1 MRKALKTASVLM
13 AAVMAASIMVSCKK
27 EPEPYNKPTIINTVN
42 TGDAPSMAKDPDLG
56 KYLIELTVYEPADKQ
71 KNEKWEQHYRIGTDA
86 TLEMYGI
93 FNGKIYRGKKIG
105 LTNLEYSNIYNLV
118 KANPLEQQEISVYM
132 NNSDGW
138 VRNLISYDKED
149 KVKTKIGGTMASGE
163 AFDKICELILSFP
176 KEDEKAEF
184 MANVQNA
191 VNKDYYV
198 G

>member
-1 MRKALKTASVLM
+1 MRKALKTISVLM
-13 AAVMAASIMVSCKK
+13 AAVMAASIMVACKK
-27 EPEPYNKPTIINTVN
+27 EPVASNKPTIINTVN

-71 KNEKWEQHYRIGTDA
+71 KNEKWEQHYRIGTDC

-105 LTNLEYSNIYNLV
+105 LTNLEYTNIYNLV
-118 KANPLEQQEISVYM
+118 KANPLEAQEISVYM

-184 MANVQNA
+184 MTNVQNA

>member
-1 MRKALKTASVLM
+1 MKRTLKTLSVLM
-13 AAVMAASIMVSCKK
+13 AAVIAASFAASCKK
-27 EPEPYNKPTIINTVN
+27 EEPKNVPTIINTVN

-56 KYLIELTVYEPADKQ
+56 KYLIELTVYEPKDKQ
-71 KNEKWEQHYRIGTDA
+71 KNEKWEQHYRIGTDC

-105 LTNLEYSNIYNLV
+105 LTNLEYKNIYDLL
-118 KANPLEQQEISVYM
+118 KSYPLEQQEVSVYM

-163 AFDKICELILSFP
+163 AFDKISELILSFP
-176 KEDEKAEF
+176 NEQEKTEF
-184 MANVQNA
+184 INNVQTA

>member
-1 MRKALKTASVLM
+1 MRKALKTASIFM
-13 AAVMAASIMVSCKK
+13 AAVMAVSFLVSCKK
-27 EPEPYNKPTIINTVN
+27 EPSPSNKPTIINTVS

-56 KYLIELTVYEPADKQ
+56 KYLIELTVYEPQDKQ
-71 KNEKWEQHYRIGTDA
+71 KNEKWEQHYRIGTDC

-105 LTNLEYSNIYNLV
+105 LTNLKYKEIYDLV
-118 KANPLEQQEISVYM
+118 KANPLESQEISVYM

-138 VRNLISYDKED
+138 VRNLISYDKDD

-163 AFDKICELILSFP
+163 AFDKICELILSLP

-184 MANVQNA
+184 MNNVQTE

>member
-1 MRKALKTASVLM
+1 MRKALKTISVLM
-13 AAVMAASIMVSCKK
+13 AAVMAASIMVACKK
-27 EPEPYNKPTIINTVN
+27 EPVASNKPTIINTVN

-56 KYLIELTVYEPADKQ
+56 KYLIELTIYEPADKQ
-71 KNEKWEQHYRIGTDA
+71 KNEKWEQHYRIGTDC

-105 LTNLEYSNIYNLV
+105 LTNLEYTNIYNLV
-118 KANPLEQQEISVYM
+118 KANPLEAQEISVYM

-184 MANVQNA
+184 ITNVQNA

>member
-1 MRKALKTASVLM
+1 MRKALKTISVLM
-13 AAVMAASIMVSCKK
+13 AAVMAASIMVACKK
-27 EPEPYNKPTIINTVN
+27 EPVASNKPTIINTVN

-71 KNEKWEQHYRIGTDA
+71 KNEKWEQHYRIGTDC

-105 LTNLEYSNIYNLV
+105 LTNPEYTNIYNLV
-118 KANPLEQQEISVYM
+118 KANPLEAQEISVYM

-184 MANVQNA
+184 MTNVQNA

>member
-1 MRKALKTASVLM
+1 MRKALKTASILM

-27 EPEPYNKPTIINTVN
+27 DPAASNRPTIINTVN

-56 KYLIELTVYEPADKQ
+56 KYLIELTVYDPTDKQ
-71 KNEKWEQHYRIGTDA
+71 KNEKWEQHYRIGTDC

-105 LTNLEYSNIYNLV
+105 LTNVEYKEIYDLV
-118 KANPLEQQEISVYM
+118 KANPLEAQEVSVYM
-132 NNSDGW
+132 NNPDGW
-138 VRNLISYDKED
+138 VRNLISYTTED
-149 KVKTKIGGTMASGE
+149 KVKTKIGGTMASGA

-176 KEDEKAEF
+176 NEQEKADF
-184 MANVQNA
+184 ISNVQTA
-191 VNKDYYV
+191 VNKDYFV

>member
-1 MRKALKTASVLM
+1 MRKAIKTASILM
-13 AAVMAASIMVSCKK
+13 AAVMAASLLVSCKK
-27 EPEPYNKPTIINTVN
+27 EPAVSKPSIINTVN

-56 KYLIELTVYEPADKQ
+56 KYLIELTVYDPAEKE
-71 KNEKWEQHYRIGTDA
+71 KNKKWEQHYRIGTDC

-105 LTNLEYSNIYNLV
+105 LSNVKYKEIYDLV
-118 KANPLEQQEISVYM
+118 KANPLESQEVSVYM
-132 NNSDGW
+132 NNSEGW
-138 VRNLISYDKED
+138 VRNLISYTTDD

-163 AFDKICELILSFP
+163 AFDKICELILSYP
-176 KEDEKAEF
+176 NEQEKADF
-184 MANVQNA
+184 ITNVQNA

>member
-1 MRKALKTASVLM
+1 MRKALTTISVLM
-13 AAVMAASIMVSCKK
+13 AAVMAASIMVACKK
-27 EPEPYNKPTIINTVN
+27 EPVASNKPTIINTVN
-42 TGDAPSMAKDPDLG
+42 TGDAPSMTKDPDLG
-56 KYLIELTVYEPADKQ
+56 NYLIELTVYEPADKQ
-71 KNEKWEQHYRIGTDA
+71 KNEKWEQHYRIGTDC

-105 LTNLEYSNIYNLV
+105 LTNLEYTNIYNLV
-118 KANPLEQQEISVYM
+118 KANPLEAQEISVYM

-184 MANVQNA
+184 MNNVQNA